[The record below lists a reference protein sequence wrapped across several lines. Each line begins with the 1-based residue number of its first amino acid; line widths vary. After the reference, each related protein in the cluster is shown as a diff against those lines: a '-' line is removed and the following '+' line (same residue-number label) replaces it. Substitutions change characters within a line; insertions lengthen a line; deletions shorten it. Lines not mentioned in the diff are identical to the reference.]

1 MLDNKDTSV
10 INIVLPLRAYLT
22 LGDAEGAG
30 VWENT

>member
-10 INIVLPLRAYLT
+10 INIVLPLRAYPT
-22 LGDAEGAG
+22 LGDAEEAG